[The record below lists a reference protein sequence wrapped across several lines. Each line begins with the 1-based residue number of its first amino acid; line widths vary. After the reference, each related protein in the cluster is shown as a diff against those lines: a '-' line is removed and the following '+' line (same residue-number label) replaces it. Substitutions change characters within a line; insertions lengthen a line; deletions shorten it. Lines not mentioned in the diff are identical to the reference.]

1 MRTALRRRSSPDWN
15 FHTARLEI
23 DGFELQRQPDGRAL
37 APPTVGR
44 NVERDPNQNHPDMA
58 SPVRTQP
65 VAAETPPRPRQGP
78 VRSFHNEM
86 LNP

>member
-1 MRTALRRRSSPDWN
+1 MGSRLGLSV
-15 FHTARLEI
+15 FHNARLEI

-65 VAAETPPRPRQGP
+65 VAAETLPRPRQGP